1 MFVEWALS
9 EYLEKCFLAGLE
21 INALLV
27 AHLSPMGESLKKALK
42 FANVDV
48 NDWFEMACD
57 RGMWRNVVD
66 RVS

>member
-1 MFVEWALS
+1 
-9 EYLEKCFLAGLE
+9 
-21 INALLV
+21 
-27 AHLSPMGESLKKALK
+27 MGESLKKALK

-66 RVS
+66 RVSFFFFFSSDEHTQRGDGIHSLVEIGPSPGS